1 MRTRRELLLLSLV
14 APFGVPHSRI
24 GIGKKRD
31 GAVYVPASAPAK
43 GAPLVVYLHGAGG
56 SGARAIERLIEHADR
71 LGMIVIAPDSRG
83 RTWGFSGSGAT
94 ADLVFID
101 QAIDRIMTAHKVDE
115 RRVGIAGF
123 SDGASYS
130 LTLGRINGDLFTRVA
145 AFSPGLIANGPRNG
159 MPEFYITHGT
169 NDNVLP
175 AGRTRLFIV
184 PELRD
189 QGYTVTYTEFDGGH
203 GVTKA
208 LLGEATAWL
217 AGARP

>member
-1 MRTRRELLLLSLV
+1 LRTRRELLLLSLV

-123 SDGASYS
+123 SDGASMALS
-130 LTLGRINGDLFTRVA
+130 WGLINGKLFSAIA
-145 AFSPGLIANGPRNG
+145 AFSPGFINLAKDPIGKPRI
-159 MPEFYITHGT
+159 FISHGRQ
-169 NDNVLP
+169 DQILP
-175 AGRTRLFIV
+175 IERCGRRLAS
-184 PELRD
+184 ELRKA
-189 QGYTVTYTEFDGGH
+189 GYSVDYREFDGDH
-203 GVTKA
+203 TIPP
-208 LLGEATAWL
+208 EIRR
-217 AGARP
+217 AGLDSL